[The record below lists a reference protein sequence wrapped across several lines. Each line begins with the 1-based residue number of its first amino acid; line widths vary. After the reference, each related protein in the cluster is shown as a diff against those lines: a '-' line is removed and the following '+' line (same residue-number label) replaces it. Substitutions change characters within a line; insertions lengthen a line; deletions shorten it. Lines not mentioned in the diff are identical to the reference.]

1 MSYITGKHLE
11 RRTFLKGMGAT
22 VALPLLDAMLPAG
35 PGWKSAAADLDKG
48 RLIVIENS
56 HGAAGCTVWGQ
67 EQNFWAPAALGRDY
81 DLTGTALVS
90 LEPYQDHLT
99 IVSNTDVRMADAYIP
114 HEIGGDHFRSTA
126 TFLTQAHPKQ
136 TEGSDV
142 YVGTSFDQL
151 FAQRFGQDTPIPS
164 MQLCIE
170 NINQAG
176 GCAYGYTCVYTDTLS
191 WASPTEPLPVTRD
204 PRVAFEQLF
213 GAGATEEQ
221 RTSRRL
227 TNKSILD
234 VILGRVGELQRQLG
248 PEDRLRMEQYLN
260 NIREIER
267 RIQNVEARNASG
279 DAREIPEAPAGVPDS
294 FTDHMHLHF
303 DLQVLAFEADMTRV
317 FSLKMSRDSSARVF
331 PESGTDQPFHPCSH
345 HGEKEETIL
354 QLQQINSYHM
364 SHLGYLLGKLEER
377 REGDMSLLDKTMVI
391 YGSPMGDPNVHN
403 HLRVPFLVVGGAN
416 GKHERNL
423 HLRAPDGTP
432 LANVML
438 TLLHELGLDDLESF
452 GDSTGEFALTMPP
465 SMMTDAASSGG

>member
-1 MSYITGKHLE
+1 MNYITGNHIE

-22 VALPLLDAMLPAG
+22 VALPLLEAMLPAG
-35 PGWKSAAADLDKG
+35 PGWKSAAADIEKG

-67 EQNFWAPAALGRDY
+67 EQNFWAPAAIGRDY
-81 DLTGTALVS
+81 DLTGTALAS
-90 LEPYQDHLT
+90 LEPYQDYLT

-126 TFLTQAHPKQ
+126 TFLTQAHVKQ

-142 YVGTSFDQL
+142 FVGTSFDQL

-221 RTSRRL
+221 RISRRR

-248 PEDRLRMEQYLN
+248 PEDRLRMEQYLD
-260 NIREIER
+260 NIREI
-267 RIQNVEARNASG
+267 
-279 DAREIPEAPAGVPDS
+279 APVAPN
-294 FTDHMHLHF
+294 
-303 DLQVLAFEADMTRV
+303 E
-317 FSLKMSRDSSARVF
+317 SA
-331 PESGTDQPFHPCSH
+331 
-345 HGEKEETIL
+345 
-354 QLQQINSYHM
+354 
-364 SHLGYLLGKLEER
+364 
-377 REGDMSLLDKTMVI
+377 
-391 YGSPMGDPNVHN
+391 
-403 HLRVPFLVVGGAN
+403 
-416 GKHERNL
+416 
-423 HLRAPDGTP
+423 
-432 LANVML
+432 
-438 TLLHELGLDDLESF
+438 
-452 GDSTGEFALTMPP
+452 
-465 SMMTDAASSGG
+465 